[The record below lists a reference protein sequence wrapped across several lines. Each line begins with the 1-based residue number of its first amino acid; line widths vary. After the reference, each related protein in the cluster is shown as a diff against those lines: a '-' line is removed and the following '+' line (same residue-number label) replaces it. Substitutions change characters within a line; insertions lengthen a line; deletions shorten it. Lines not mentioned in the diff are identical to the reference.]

1 MAAQGESNFKVV
13 RKFNMPLLIR
23 DSGGVEQLVLPW
35 QCRQLVLEECHAS
48 ALALHPGVRRTL
60 QLLSR
65 RVWWPRMRQDVS
77 QYVQNCSI
85 CNRVKDSTQRPPGEM

>member
-1 MAAQGESNFKVV
+1 
-13 RKFNMPLLIR
+13 MPLLIR

-48 ALALHPGVRRTL
+48 ALALHPGVRCTL

-65 RVWWPRMRQDVS
+65 RVWWPRMQQDVS
-77 QYVQNCSI
+77 QYVRNCSI
-85 CNRVKDSTQRPPGEM
+85 CNHVKDSTQRPPGEM